1 MPNQKF
7 LDLLEKRKAA
17 QQVKPEILKPSE
29 QHLTTD
35 RFSPILLQAQ
45 NIKNQYPNYDI
56 FSCLEQNNKRHW
68 FLILNEGSKK

>member
-35 RFSPILLQAQ
+35 SNTPILLQASE
-45 NIKNQYPNYDI
+45 IRGQYPSYTI
-56 FSCLEQNNKRHW
+56 LYCSEVGQKRQW
-68 FLILNEGSKK
+68 LLRLNENSKE